1 MTQQTQQTTAQAP
14 THPAA
19 LGPEGLGLAPE
30 AAFVKTLEHFVQK
43 ANVFAVLAA
52 KQKIEPDEAFQHL
65 NTLWRDVAAAGESLS
80 EPAPVAKPAAMG
92 LTAAEARLLLAKY
105 GPNQAAAKRITP
117 LDRLYDAVKNPLVLL
132 LFVLGSISYATN
144 DVRSA
149 VVIIGM
155 AVLGVTLK
163 VIQEAKADKAS
174 PCNTA

>member
-30 AAFVKTLEHFVQK
+30 AAFVKTQEHFVQK

-65 NTLWRDVAAAGESLS
+65 NALWRDV
-80 EPAPVAKPAAMG
+80 
-92 LTAAEARLLLAKY
+92 
-105 GPNQAAAKRITP
+105 AAAKRITP

-144 DVRSA
+144 DVCSA